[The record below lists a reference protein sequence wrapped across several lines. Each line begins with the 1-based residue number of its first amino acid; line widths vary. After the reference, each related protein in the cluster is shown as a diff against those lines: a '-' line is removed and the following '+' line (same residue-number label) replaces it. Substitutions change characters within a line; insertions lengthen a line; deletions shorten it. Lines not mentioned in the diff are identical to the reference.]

1 MEEGDYM
8 ITDAIINALL
18 FFPTLLLTQLE
29 SLNFSFSL
37 PDDIYNTLY
46 NLTVGVAYVLPLP
59 WLLVCFGVR
68 TAVYL
73 WRIPYS
79 IVLRI
84 KSFIP
89 SISGS

>member
-1 MEEGDYM
+1 M
-8 ITDAIINALL
+8 ITDLIINALL
-18 FFPTLLLTQLE
+18 FLPTLLLSQLDH
-29 SLNFSFSL
+29 LNFSFSL
-37 PDDIYNTLY
+37 PDNIYDILY

-59 WLLVCFGVR
+59 WLFVCFGIR

-79 IVLRI
+79 LILRI

-89 SISGS
+89 TMGD